1 MSRRPTRP
9 RRVLV
14 CGGGGVL
21 GFAWTVGALT
31 AVTEL
36 LWPGRQD
43 VDVVIGTSAGSVLA
57 ALLAAGLPVD
67 GIRRHHQG
75 VPLPS
80 DPLIEWD
87 YEQGAGGALPPRPG
101 LLPGSLQLAWAGLR
115 HPQRIRPVVAL
126 AGLMPRGRASL
137 APVQAMVDGLRP
149 HERGWPR
156 RPRPWIVATDYRSGE
171 RVVFG
176 LDAVDSPRPREH
188 RLARPGGT
196 PRLGEAVAASCAIP
210 GWYAPVAIGGRP
222 YIDGGTASNTSLDL
236 LLDPVLGERLEQV
249 VVLAPMAAT
258 DPDRPRLPA
267 HRVERSIRRAITASL
282 RSDVAALRARDVD
295 VLLIT
300 PSPAD
305 LTLIGA
311 NMMNSRRRTQVLD
324 SAALSAARQIRAHYG
339 RAAPGRPPR
348 STHDATGWGSSASTP
363 A

>member
-1 MSRRPTRP
+1 M
-9 RRVLV
+9 
-14 CGGGGVL
+14 
-21 GFAWTVGALT
+21 
-31 AVTEL
+31 
-36 LWPGRQD
+36 
-43 VDVVIGTSAGSVLA
+43 VIGTSAGSVLA

-87 YEQGAGGALPPRPG
+87 YDQGAGGALPPRPG
-101 LLPGSLQLAWAGLR
+101 LFPGSLQLAWAGLR

-149 HERGWPR
+149 SRRGWPR
-156 RPRPWIVATDYRSGE
+156 RPRPWVVATDYRTGE

-176 LDAVDSPRPREH
+176 WDTADSPRPREH
-188 RLARPGGT
+188 RLARPGAT
-196 PRLGEAVAASCAIP
+196 PGLGEAVAASCAIP
-210 GWYAPVAIGGRP
+210 GWYAPVVIGGRP
-222 YIDGGTASNTSLDL
+222 YIDGGTTSNTSLDL
-236 LLDPVLGERLEQV
+236 LLDPVLGQRLEQV

-282 RSDVAALRARDVD
+282 WSDVAALRARGVD
-295 VLLIT
+295 VLLVT

-305 LTLIGA
+305 LALIGA
-311 NMMNSRRRTQVLD
+311 NMMNPRRRTQVLD
-324 SAALSAARQIRAHYG
+324 SAALSAARQIQAHYG
-339 RAAPGRPPR
+339 RRVPRRPQHWLPAGPG
-348 STHDATGWGSSASTP
+348 SGSSVSAP